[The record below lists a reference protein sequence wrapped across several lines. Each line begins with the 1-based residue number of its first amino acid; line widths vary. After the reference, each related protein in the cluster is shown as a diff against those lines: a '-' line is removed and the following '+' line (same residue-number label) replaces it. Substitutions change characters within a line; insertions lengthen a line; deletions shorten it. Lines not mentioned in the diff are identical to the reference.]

1 MLRRFPEK
9 SFTTGTSL
17 TMETFLAS
25 TGITPSDLYAA
36 FAGSVVAALVSA
48 GSEPR
53 AWNIFVCVM
62 VGTLTGAFI
71 PSLPTYVGVRMPG
84 SGNAFLT
91 SIAAMPAVRGIIAAA
106 AKLKWGSTGETT
118 SS

>member
-1 MLRRFPEK
+1 MQVPCKNSLP
-9 SFTTGTSL
+9 GTA
-17 TMETFLAS
+17 TAMETFLAS
-25 TGITPSDLYAA
+25 TGISPTDLYAA

-53 AWNIFVCVM
+53 AWNVFTCVI

-71 PSLPTYVGVRMPG
+71 PSLPTYLGIRMPG

-91 SIAAMPAVRGIIAAA
+91 SIAAMPTVKGIIAAA
-106 AKLKWGSTGETT
+106 SKIKWPATGE
-118 SS
+118 SSP